1 MGSRLLISNTCM
13 LADLPDG
20 QWTAV
25 TRDGKRSAQF
35 EETLLVTETGVEILT
50 KAPEAQANGAAAT
63 NGSASSETAVED
75 VTKKVDDVALAA

>member
-1 MGSRLLISNTCM
+1 MLSMSHTCM
-13 LADLPDG
+13 PADLPDC

-50 KAPEAQANGAAAT
+50 KAPDAQANGVAT
-63 NGSASSETAVED
+63 NGSPSSETAVED